1 MRVIKPK
8 SIPDQY
14 QQSLYINNSWLADD
28 DLWLGKFSHVTQIQQ
43 GCLRVRFYPSVI
55 QRHVESRG
63 SRAVHT
69 CIKRHKKVIDYW
81 ELSIDNRGAWPRDI
95 FQSFTASCHR
105 WKLYITKSLRLIIL
119 NQEMKWNS
127 IDIYENGRI
136 KERSPINRIINWISS
151 PQCYE
156 WVIEY
161 L

>member
-1 MRVIKPK
+1 MKQYFYLYVINSIIAFCSQVNKMRVIKPK

-43 GCLRVRFYPSVI
+43 GCLRVRFYPSVT

-81 ELSIDNRGAWPRDI
+81 ELSIDNLGAWPRDI
-95 FQSFTASCHR
+95 FQSSLLAAIDGSCTLQYY
-105 WKLYITKSLRLIIL
+105 WGWFNWTKKWSGTLLIF
-119 NQEMKWNS
+119 MKMV
-127 IDIYENGRI
+127 E
-136 KERSPINRIINWISS
+136 
-151 PQCYE
+151 
-156 WVIEY
+156 
-161 L
+161 